1 VIAEA
6 IERRIID
13 AGWPVGQVLG
23 SEADFM
29 AEFNVSRAVAR
40 EAVRVLEA
48 RQMIRPRRGH
58 GGGVVVVEPDE
69 SAVIGA
75 MTLCLI
81 YDGTTPQELGELR
94 YVLEMQALDD
104 TIAHLDDES
113 AERLRRQV
121 EIESDLI
128 TADDCALN
136 DNRSSYE
143 FHLLLGELS
152 NNRALLLFE
161 RALLGSIQRRLD
173 YTRSSPEL
181 ATVGGTHV
189 HFAHRRIT
197 EAILQKD
204 LDTARARMARHLVA
218 INRWMVTHSS
228 WEEDGN

>member
-1 VIAEA
+1 
-6 IERRIID
+6 
-13 AGWPVGQVLG
+13 VGEVLG

-75 MTLCLI
+75 MTLCLV

-94 YVLEMQALDD
+94 YVLEMQSLTDTVNNLDD
-104 TIAHLDDES
+104 DAAD
-113 AERLRRQV
+113 RLRRQL
-121 EIESDLI
+121 EIESDLV

-136 DNRSSYE
+136 DNQSSYD

-152 NNRALLLFE
+152 KNRALLLFE
-161 RALLGSIQRRLD
+161 RALLGSIQRRLE
-173 YTRSSPEL
+173 YSRSSPEL
-181 ATVGGTHV
+181 ANVGGAHV
-189 HFAHRRIT
+189 HFAHRKIT
-197 EAILQKD
+197 EAVLQGD
-204 LDTARARMARHLVA
+204 LETARARMSRHLVA
-218 INRWMVTHSS
+218 INRWMLAHPT
-228 WEEDGN
+228 WEVDGH